1 MRVMIRATAGCRDPP
16 TFGTMTELETLCITP
31 LEAPMITI
39 HAFAA
44 ERPPAD
50 HASRIA
56 SVPYDVISA
65 DEARVLAEGNVE
77 SFLHVI
83 RPEIDLPTDTDPYS
97 DEVYEMGRMNLDRFR
112 EQGLLAEDDRPGI
125 YLYRLGWQGSFQ
137 TGIVCC
143 CDAQQ
148 YRDGLVKKHE
158 FTRPDKEDDRTRHL
172 EVSGAHAEPV
182 FLAFQDHEGI
192 AELVRRD
199 TAGTPECAFQAE
211 DGVTHECWRVSDPG
225 AYIERFSELEALY
238 IADGH
243 HRSAAAERAARS
255 RMEANPDH
263 RGDEEYNR
271 LLAVC
276 FPAGELRILP
286 YNRVVKDR
294 CGMAPEELIER
305 LGELGTV
312 EVVADGIPEG
322 RGEVR
327 VWAGDSWHRL
337 RFDEG
342 LVDQE
347 DPVECLDCAVLQR
360 LVLGPL
366 LGITD
371 PRKDKRIEFVGG
383 IRGLDELQSRAGTEG
398 VAFSMHPTSMNE
410 LLAVADSGM
419 TMPPK
424 STWFEPKLRSG
435 LFVHRF
441 CEI

>member
-1 MRVMIRATAGCRDPP
+1 
-16 TFGTMTELETLCITP
+16 
-31 LEAPMITI
+31 MITI
-39 HAFAA
+39 YPFAA

-50 HASRIA
+50 HAYKIA
-56 SVPYDVISA
+56 SVPYDVIST
-65 DEARVLAEGNVE
+65 DEAKKLADGNSE

-83 RPEIDLPTDTDPYS
+83 RPEIDLEPDTDPYS
-97 DEVYEMGRMNLDRFR
+97 DQVYEMGKTNLDRFR
-112 EQGLLAEDDRPGI
+112 EQGLLVKDDEPGI
-125 YLYRLGWQGSFQ
+125 YLYRLGWQGQTQ

-182 FLAFQDHEGI
+182 FLAFHDHQGI
-192 AELVRRD
+192 QELVKRD
-199 TAGTPECAFQAE
+199 TSASPDCSFEAE
-211 DGVTHECWRVSDPG
+211 DGVSHECWKVDNP
-225 AYIERFSELEALY
+225 AEYEKHFSQLDALY

-255 RMEANPDH
+255 NMEANTNH

-286 YNRVVKDR
+286 YNRVVRDR
-294 CGMAPEELIER
+294 CGQSASEFLDR
-305 LGELGTV
+305 LKSVGNV
-312 EVVADGIPEG
+312 EKASNGIPSG
-322 RGEVR
+322 PGEVR
-327 VWAGDSWHRL
+327 VWSDDSWHRL
-337 RFDEG
+337 TFDEK
-342 LVDQE
+342 LINRN
-347 DPVECLDCAVLQR
+347 DPVESLDCALLQR
-360 LVLGPL
+360 LVLEPML
-366 LGITD
+366 NIED
-371 PRKDKRIEFVGG
+371 PRKDKRIDFVGG
-383 IRGLDELQSRAGTEG
+383 IRPLEELQSRAGTQG
-398 VAFSMHPTSMNE
+398 VAFSMHPTSMDE

-441 CEI
+441 CET